1 MFIFLI
7 NAHWITVQLLRA
19 GEPTFRHLYSEL
31 SRARTMAE
39 SSSSGDEE
47 FKNETK
53 YKQYSAAVDR
63 SLKAF
68 ELSSEWH
75 DLISSLARLN
85 KASTEQ
91 SKVFLGKNNN

>member
-1 MFIFLI
+1 MRTELRSE
-7 NAHWITVQLLRA
+7 LLRRA
-19 GEPTFRHLYSEL
+19 VEPTYRQVSSEL

-39 SSSSGDEE
+39 SSSSGEEE

-75 DLISSLARLN
+75 DLISSLAKLN
-85 KASTEQ
+85 KASTGQ
-91 SKVFLGKNNN
+91 LRVFLREEIN